1 MDGDLHARL
10 KSRASGIG
18 VGIFAAPAGAIAE
31 AVGQLASAQ
40 VLHFDVMDGVWVPQV
55 TGGPAFVAAFAG
67 RYLCDV
73 HLMVADPAA
82 QVAAFAEAGA
92 DILTIHAEAEGA
104 AEALAR
110 VRAASARLGRPI
122 LAGLAILPGT
132 DPETLADLL
141 DLRPDL
147 ILVVALDPRDGTPAD
162 VGAAARRLADLRAR
176 TAEFAPVMAL
186 DGGITEATIP
196 TAALAG
202 PDLVV
207 SGSAIF
213 KAADPAAT
221 LARLEAA
228 RRAGA
233 LAREGGDVR

>member
-18 VGIFAAPAGAIAE
+18 VGIFAAPAAAIAE

-82 QVAAFAEAGA
+82 QVGAFAEAGA

-196 TAALAG
+196 TVALAG